1 MSKKLELVDGDL
13 YFTSRPKK
21 YFFSLERIGFYLK

>member
-21 YFFSLERIGFYLK
+21 YFFFTPTEITH